1 MGQLFTCLEGGVVL
15 AHVSHHGARVRAEDG
30 VGVEINHAVVAA
42 REQVP
47 VQGGCLTPLIGATLS
62 YFLNFSA
69 EKCFLKSQNTKCNVR
84 ITELCTHMRL

>member
-1 MGQLFTCLEGGVVL
+1 MRACLEGGVVL

-30 VGVEINHAVVAA
+30 VSVEIYHAVVPT

-47 VQGGCLTPLIGATLS
+47 VQGRGCLTPLSEATLS

-69 EKCFLKSQNTKCNVR
+69 EKCFLKSQIQNT
-84 ITELCTHMRL
+84 M

>member
-1 MGQLFTCLEGGVVL
+1 MRACLEGGVVL

-30 VGVEINHAVVAA
+30 VCVEINHAVVAA

-47 VQGGCLTPLIGATLS
+47 VQEWGCLTPLSEAALS

-69 EKCFLKSQNTKCNVR
+69 EKCFLKSQNTKCNVG